1 MNMNPFLLT
10 DFYKLTHILQYRKEL
25 RQLTSYLT
33 PRGSRLKGVD
43 KVVFFGLSA
52 YVHSYIVENFRENF
66 FRRNFEYCECEI
78 REVLE
83 LGLGYSDE
91 MIDRTIN
98 AFRALHELQYLPVEI
113 NAVAEGTLVP
123 MGVPCL
129 EIKSTDPQFFWVG
142 QALEASLS
150 AAIWHPMV
158 SATIAREYRKIA
170 RGAFSATVEN
180 GIDERTAM
188 CDFSMRG
195 QESNES
201 AVNASVA
208 WLTSMWNSSTV
219 AARKHIKD
227 VYGIAKSPVNPVT
240 KEHRP
245 QFTWGVRDKMKNTIV
260 RGLTSTEHSVMTSH
274 ACLDGGDE
282 VPTFKYLFDLYKDV
296 SFAAVCDSYDFW
308 NVLTNILPNN
318 FMKEIDE
325 RGKRGVFIGVRH
337 DSAEPVDAL
346 CGTVPILR
354 ANVVKR
360 IPKEMLEDGTKLEC
374 MTLTFT
380 EEEANNL
387 WEQGF
392 REGNLVAVM
401 CDGEEYLVRI
411 RAVEHLRSI
420 DETVDKD
427 CPMMWASGVLQNRS
441 RTWEEKGMVET
452 MYEIFGG
459 FVNSKGYKVLN
470 PGIKAVYGDSITI
483 TRAKKIYARLAIKGF
498 AANNVSLGVGSF
510 SFQTLEN
517 EDGTLSPFTRDT
529 FSVAI
534 KCTHS
539 KYITREWYDE
549 GYEGDIMHCSV
560 EEAERHVFKDP
571 KDFSGKKSQKGL
583 CRIFFNE
590 DGELTYEDE
599 LYEADLVGKNS
610 ALVPYFKN
618 GQEFKQNFETI
629 RETID
634 ENL

>member
-1 MNMNPFLLT
+1 MNPFLLT
-10 DFYKLTHILQYRKEL
+10 DFYKLTHILQYRSEL
-25 RQLTSYLT
+25 RELTSYLT
-33 PRGSRLKGVD
+33 PRGSRLNGID

-52 YVHSYIVENFRENF
+52 YVHSYVVENFNKNF
-66 FRRNFEYCECEI
+66 FNRPWWESCNEVK
-78 REVLE
+78 EVLTE
-83 LGLGYSDE
+83 GLGYSDE
-91 MIDRTIN
+91 MITKTMDSLH
-98 AFRALHELQYLPVEI
+98 ALHELGYLPVEI
-113 NAVAEGTLVP
+113 KAVAEGTLIP

-129 EIKSTDPQFFWVG
+129 EIKSTNPQFFWVG

-170 RGAFSATVEN
+170 REAFAKTVEN
-180 GIDERTAM
+180 GIDERIAM

-219 AARKHIKD
+219 AARKHIED
-227 VYGIAKSPVNPVT
+227 VYGKCDGN
-240 KEHRP
+240 
-245 QFTWGVRDKMKNTIV
+245 V

-282 VPTFKYLFDLYKDV
+282 IPTFKYLFDLYKNV

-318 FMKEIDE
+318 FRQEIDE

-346 CGTVPILR
+346 CGTVPVLDEKSIVSFEELPEDLVEGDKKLHRIIVRVNEAIRLDKMKNKDNLISYRGEVYRITGLR
-354 ANVVKR
+354 GCNADWFR
-360 IPKEMLEDGTKLEC
+360 IH
-374 MTLTFT
+374 TLNNDEFT
-380 EEEANNL
+380 CYA
-387 WEQGF
+387 
-392 REGNLVAVM
+392 
-401 CDGEEYLVRI
+401 I
-411 RAVEHLRSI
+411 VEPL
-420 DETVDKD
+420 
-427 CPMMWASGVLQNRS
+427 NRGC
-441 RTWEEKGMVET
+441 TYEEKGMVET

-459 FVNSKGYKVLN
+459 SVNSKGYKVIN

-483 TRAKKIYARLAIKGF
+483 TRAKKIYERLAAKGF

-510 SFQTLEN
+510 SFQALEN

-539 KYITREWYDE
+539 KYKDE
-549 GYEGDIMHCSV
+549 YGTVC
-560 EEAERHVFKDP
+560 ERHVFKDP
-571 KDFSGKKSQKGL
+571 KNFSGKKSQKGL

-610 ALVPYFKN
+610 ALVTYFKD
-618 GQEFKQNFETI
+618 GQEFKQNFESI
-629 RETID
+629 RETI
-634 ENL
+634 NKNI

>member
-1 MNMNPFLLT
+1 MNPWLLT
-10 DFYKLTHILQYRKEL
+10 DFYKLTHILQYRPEL

-52 YVHSYIVENFRENF
+52 YVHSYVVENFRENF

-83 LGLGYSDE
+83 LGLGYTDE

-98 AFRALHELQYLPVEI
+98 AFRALHELGYLPVEI

-123 MGVPCL
+123 MGVPCI
-129 EIKSTDPQFFWVG
+129 EIKSTNPQFFWVG

-227 VYGIAKSPVNPVT
+227 VYGIDKYPVT
-240 KEHRP
+240 PFTKQWKP
-245 QFTWGVRDKMKNTIV
+245 QYTYGVRDKMTNTIV

-282 VPTFKYLFDLYKDV
+282 IPTFKYLFDLYKNV

-318 FMKEIDE
+318 FMQEIDE

-346 CGTVPILR
+346 CGT
-354 ANVVKR
+354 
-360 IPKEMLEDGTKLEC
+360 IPVIHAEDVLAFDELPDT
-374 MTLTFT
+374 MV
-380 EEEANNL
+380 
-387 WEQGF
+387 
-392 REGNLVAVM
+392 EGNDNLYNLVISDEIGSILNEIVKKNNGLFDYKGVVYRIM
-401 CDGEEYLVRI
+401 SFDGERFFKRMSSGTYGVDKVLRWALVRS
-411 RAVEHLRSI
+411 L
-420 DETVDKD
+420 
-427 CPMMWASGVLQNRS
+427 NRP

-459 FVNSKGYKVLN
+459 TVNSKGYKVLN

-483 TRAKKIYARLAIKGF
+483 TRAKKIYARLAAKGF

-510 SFQTLEN
+510 SFQALEN
-517 EDGTLSPFTRDT
+517 EDGSLSPFTRDT
-529 FSVAI
+529 FSVAV
-534 KCTHS
+534 KNCHS
-539 KYITREWYDE
+539 KYCDE
-549 GYEGDIMHCSV
+549 YGTVC
-560 EEAERHVFKDP
+560 ERHVYKSP
-571 KDFSGKKSQKGL
+571 KNFSSKRSQKGL

-590 DGELTYEDE
+590 EGELTYEDE

-610 ALVPYFKN
+610 ALVTYFKD

>member
-1 MNMNPFLLT
+1 MNPWLLT
-10 DFYKLTHILQYRKEL
+10 DFYKLTHILQYRPEL
-25 RQLTSYLT
+25 RELTSYLT

-52 YVHSYIVENFRENF
+52 YVHSYVVENFNKNF
-66 FRRNFEYCECEI
+66 FNRPWWDSCNEVK
-78 REVLE
+78 EVLKE
-83 LGLGYSDE
+83 GLGYSDE
-91 MIDRTIN
+91 MVANTIN
-98 AFRALHELQYLPVEI
+98 NLYDLHELGYLPVEI
-113 NAVAEGTLVP
+113 KAVAEGTLVP

-129 EIKSTDPQFFWVG
+129 EIKSTNPQFFWVG

-170 RGAFSATVEN
+170 RDAFSATVEN

-219 AARKHIKD
+219 AARNHIHR
-227 VYGIAKSPVNPVT
+227 VYGECGN
-240 KEHRP
+240 
-245 QFTWGVRDKMKNTIV
+245 V

-282 VPTFKYLFDLYKDV
+282 IPTFKYLFDLYKNV

-318 FMKEIDE
+318 FMQEINE

-346 CGTVPILR
+346 CGTIPVLNNVKILENCLEPNQYR
-354 ANVVKR
+354 INIMMKDIKQLKIVDFWRGELHVKAKFFR
-360 IPKEMLEDGTKLEC
+360 HEGKVYRLRTSIGGGPCPESEDHEIGEAYVNLIPDYEL
-374 MTLTFT
+374 
-380 EEEANNL
+380 
-387 WEQGF
+387 
-392 REGNLVAVM
+392 
-401 CDGEEYLVRI
+401 
-411 RAVEHLRSI
+411 
-420 DETVDKD
+420 
-427 CPMMWASGVLQNRS
+427 
-441 RTWEEKGMVET
+441 TWEEKGMVET

-459 FVNSKGYKVLN
+459 SVNSKGYKVLN

-483 TRAKKIYARLAIKGF
+483 TRAKEIYKRLEAKGF

-510 SFQTLEN
+510 SFQALEN

-539 KYITREWYDE
+539 KYKDE
-549 GYEGDIMHCSV
+549 YGTVC
-560 EEAERHVFKDP
+560 ERHVFKDP
-571 KDFSGKKSQKGL
+571 KNFSGKKSQKGL

-590 DGELTYEDE
+590 DGELAYEDE

-610 ALVPYFKN
+610 ALVPYFKD
-618 GQEFKQNFETI
+618 GKEYKQNFETI
-629 RETID
+629 RETIN
-634 ENL
+634 ERL

>member
-10 DFYKLTHILQYRKEL
+10 DFYKLTHILQYRTEL
-25 RQLTSYLT
+25 RELTSYLT
-33 PRGSRLKGVD
+33 PRGSRLKGID

-52 YVHSYIVENFRENF
+52 YVHSYVVKNFNDNF
-66 FRRNFEYCECEI
+66 FNRNFEYCECEI

-98 AFRALHELQYLPVEI
+98 AFRTLHELHYLPVEI

-123 MGVPCL
+123 MGVPCI
-129 EIKSTDPQFFWVG
+129 EIKSTNPQFFWVG

-158 SATIAREYRKIA
+158 SATIAREYRKIV

-188 CDFSMRG
+188 SDFSMRG

-219 AARKHIKD
+219 AVRKHIKD
-227 VYGIAKSPVNPVT
+227 VYT
-240 KEHRP
+240 KLS
-245 QFTWGVRDKMKNTIV
+245 TRDKMTNGII

-282 VPTFKYLFDLYKDV
+282 IPTFRYLFDLYKNV

-318 FMKEIDE
+318 FMQEIDE

-346 CGTVPILR
+346 CGTVPVINENSNVKINELPDNLIEGETMYRIIIPVDDAERLNKTMSKDGIFDYNGQVYQIMHFYGERPLFQFSARDVEGR
-354 ANVVKR
+354 ALKTWATDE
-360 IPKEMLEDGTKLEC
+360 K
-374 MTLTFT
+374 
-380 EEEANNL
+380 NNPIG
-387 WEQGF
+387 WAIV
-392 REGNLVAVM
+392 RNL
-401 CDGEEYLVRI
+401 
-411 RAVEHLRSI
+411 
-420 DETVDKD
+420 
-427 CPMMWASGVLQNRS
+427 NRP

-459 FVNSKGYKVLN
+459 SVNSKGYKVLN

-483 TRAKKIYARLAIKGF
+483 TRAKKIYERLAANGF

-510 SFQTLEN
+510 SFQALEN

-539 KYITREWYDE
+539 KYITREWYDK
-549 GYEGDIMHCSV
+549 GYEGDIMHCNV
-560 EEAERHVFKDP
+560 EVAERHVFKDP

-590 DGELTYEDE
+590 NGELTYEDE

-618 GQEFKQNFETI
+618 GQEFKQNFEAI
-629 RETID
+629 RETIN

>member
-10 DFYKLTHILQYRKEL
+10 DFYKLTHILQYRPEL
-25 RQLTSYLT
+25 RELTSYLT

-52 YVHSYIVENFRENF
+52 YVHSYVVENFNKNF
-66 FRRNFEYCECEI
+66 FNRNFEDCASEI

-91 MIDRTIN
+91 MIDKTIN
-98 AFRALHELQYLPVEI
+98 AFHALHNCHYLPVEI
-113 NAVAEGTLVP
+113 KAVAEGTLVP

-170 RGAFSATVEN
+170 REAFAKTVEN

-219 AARKHIKD
+219 AARKHIQN
-227 VYGIAKSPVNPVT
+227 VY
-240 KEHRP
+240 
-245 QFTWGVRDKMKNTIV
+245 DKCEGNV

-282 VPTFKYLFDLYKDV
+282 IPTFKYLFDLYKNV

-346 CGTVPILR
+346 CGTVPVINEDS
-354 ANVVKR
+354 NVKINELPDTLIEGETMYCIS
-360 IPKEMLEDGTKLEC
+360 IPVDDARRLNKSMSKDGIFDYNGQVYQIMHFYGERPLFQFSARGAEGRLLKTWATDE
-374 MTLTFT
+374 
-380 EEEANNL
+380 NNNAIG
-387 WEQGF
+387 WAIV
-392 REGNLVAVM
+392 RNL
-401 CDGEEYLVRI
+401 
-411 RAVEHLRSI
+411 
-420 DETVDKD
+420 
-427 CPMMWASGVLQNRS
+427 NRP

-459 FVNSKGYKVLN
+459 TVNSKGYKVLN

-483 TRAKKIYARLAIKGF
+483 TRAKKIYKRLAAKGF

-510 SFQTLEN
+510 SFQGLEN
-517 EDGTLSPFTRDT
+517 EDGTISLFSRDT
-529 FSVAI
+529 FSIAV
-534 KCTHS
+534 KCSHS
-539 KYITREWYDE
+539 KFIAESWFDA
-549 GYEGDIMHCSV
+549 GYEGDIWHENV
-560 EEAERHVFKDP
+560 REEERFVYKDP
-571 KDFSGKKSQKGL
+571 KNWSSKKSTRGL
-583 CRIFFNE
+583 CQIYFDEN
-590 DGELTYEDE
+590 GELTYKDE
-599 LYEADLVGKNS
+599 MYEKDLVGKNS
-610 ALVPYFKN
+610 ALITYFKN
-618 GQEFKQNFETI
+618 GQEYKQNFEEI
-629 RETID
+629 RRTID

>member
-1 MNMNPFLLT
+1 MKMNPFLLT
-10 DFYKLTHILQYRKEL
+10 DFYKLTHLLQYRPEL
-25 RQLTSYLT
+25 RELVSYLT

-66 FRRNFEYCECEI
+66 FTRNFEYCEFEI

-83 LGLGYSDE
+83 LGLGYTDE
-91 MIDRTIN
+91 MIDKTIEH
-98 AFRALHELQYLPVEI
+98 FKALHDLGYLPVEI
-113 NAVAEGTLVP
+113 NAVPEGTLVP
-123 MGVPCL
+123 MGVPCV
-129 EIKSTDPQFFWVG
+129 EIKSTNPEFFWVG

-170 RGAFSATVEN
+170 RDAFSATVEN

-227 VYGIAKSPVNPVT
+227 VYGVAKSPVTPVT
-240 KEHRP
+240 KQWKP
-245 QFTWGVRDKMKNTIV
+245 QYTYGVRDKMKDTIV

-282 VPTFKYLFDLYKDV
+282 IPTFKYLFNLYKNV

-318 FMKEIDE
+318 FMEEINE

-346 CGTVPILR
+346 CGTVPVLH
-354 ANVVKR
+354 ADAVKR

-387 WEQGF
+387 GEQGF

-420 DETVDKD
+420 DVSIAKD
-427 CPMMWASGVLQNRS
+427 CPTMWASGVLQNRS

-452 MYEIFGG
+452 MYEFFGG
-459 FVNSKGYKVLN
+459 NVNSKGFKVLN

-483 TRAKKIYARLAIKGF
+483 TRAKRIYKRLAIKGF

-510 SFQTLEN
+510 SFQALEN
-517 EDGTLSPFTRDT
+517 EDGSLSPFTRDT
-529 FSVAI
+529 FSVCV
-534 KCTHS
+534 KCSHS
-539 KYITREWYDE
+539 KYCDE
-549 GYEGDIMHCSV
+549 NGEIQ
-560 EEAERHVFKDP
+560 ERFVYKDP
-571 KDFSGKKSQKGL
+571 KGWSSKKSTKGL
-583 CRIFFNE
+583 CQIYFDEN
-590 DGELTYEDE
+590 GELTYKDE
-599 LYEADLVGKNS
+599 KYENDLIGVNS
-610 ALVPYFKN
+610 ALIPYFKD
-618 GQEFKQNFETI
+618 GKEYKQNFEEV
-629 RETID
+629 RRTID

>member
-1 MNMNPFLLT
+1 MNINPFLLT

-25 RQLTSYLT
+25 RELTSYLT
-33 PRGSRLKGVD
+33 PRGSRLPNID
-43 KVVFFGLSA
+43 HVVMFGLQM
-52 YVHSYIVENFRENF
+52 YVKDYVVDNFNKNF
-66 FRRNFEYCECEI
+66 FQRNFEYCECEI

-83 LGLGYSDE
+83 LGLGYNE
-91 MIDRTIN
+91 ELIEPTIH
-98 AFRALHELQYLPVEI
+98 ALRSLHELGYLPVEI
-113 NAVAEGTLVP
+113 NGVLEGTLVP
-123 MGVPCL
+123 MGVPCV
-129 EIKSTDPQFFWVG
+129 EIKSTNPQFFWVG

-150 AAIWHPMV
+150 AAIWQPMV

-170 RGAFSATVEN
+170 RDAKNATVEPT
-180 GIDERTAM
+180 IDERTFM

-201 AVNASVA
+201 AIKASVA

-219 AARKHIKD
+219 AARKFIKD
-227 VYGIAKSPVNPVT
+227 TYTNCST
-240 KEHRP
+240 
-245 QFTWGVRDKMKNTIV
+245 RDKMTNGII

-282 VPTFKYLFDLYKDV
+282 IPTFKYLFNLYKNV

-346 CGTVPILR
+346 CGTVPVINEDS
-354 ANVVKR
+354 NVKINELPDTLIEGETMFCIN
-360 IPKEMLEDGTKLEC
+360 IPVDDARRLNKTMSKDGIFDYNGQVYQIMHFYGERPLFQFSARGAEGRLLKTWATDE
-374 MTLTFT
+374 
-380 EEEANNL
+380 NNSPIG
-387 WEQGF
+387 WAIV
-392 REGNLVAVM
+392 RNL
-401 CDGEEYLVRI
+401 
-411 RAVEHLRSI
+411 
-420 DETVDKD
+420 
-427 CPMMWASGVLQNRS
+427 NRP

-459 FVNSKGYKVLN
+459 SVNSKGFKVLN

-483 TRAKKIYARLAIKGF
+483 TRAKKIYERLAAKGF

-510 SFQTLEN
+510 SFQALET
-517 EDGTLSPFTRDT
+517 EDGRLLPYTRDT

-539 KYITREWYDE
+539 KYITKEWYDE
-549 GYEGDIMHCSV
+549 GYEGDIWHCNV

-571 KDFSGKKSQKGL
+571 KGFSQKRSQVGL
-583 CRIFFNE
+583 CRVFFNE
-590 DGELTYEDE
+590 DGELTYEDG
-599 LYEADLVGKNS
+599 LYEKDLIGKNS
-610 ALVPYFKN
+610 AFVPYFKD
-618 GQEFKQNFETI
+618 GKMTMYSFESV

>member
-1 MNMNPFLLT
+1 
-10 DFYKLTHILQYRKEL
+10 
-25 RQLTSYLT
+25 
-33 PRGSRLKGVD
+33 
-43 KVVFFGLSA
+43 
-52 YVHSYIVENFRENF
+52 
-66 FRRNFEYCECEI
+66 
-78 REVLE
+78 
-83 LGLGYSDE
+83 
-91 MIDRTIN
+91 
-98 AFRALHELQYLPVEI
+98 
-113 NAVAEGTLVP
+113 

-129 EIKSTDPQFFWVG
+129 EIKSTNPQFFWVG

-170 RGAFSATVEN
+170 RGAFSETVEN

-219 AARKHIKD
+219 AARKHIQN
-227 VYGIAKSPVNPVT
+227 VYGKCDGN
-240 KEHRP
+240 
-245 QFTWGVRDKMKNTIV
+245 V

-282 VPTFKYLFDLYKDV
+282 IPTFKYLFDLYKNV

-346 CGTVPILR
+346 CGTVPVINEDSNVKINELPDTLIEGETMYCISISVNDARRLNKTMSKDGIFDYNGQVYQIMHFYGERPLFQFSGRDAVGR
-354 ANVVKR
+354 ALKSLATDD
-360 IPKEMLEDGTKLEC
+360 K
-374 MTLTFT
+374 
-380 EEEANNL
+380 NNPIG
-387 WEQGF
+387 WAIV
-392 REGNLVAVM
+392 RNL
-401 CDGEEYLVRI
+401 
-411 RAVEHLRSI
+411 
-420 DETVDKD
+420 
-427 CPMMWASGVLQNRS
+427 NRT

-459 FVNSKGYKVLN
+459 TVNSKGYKVLN

-483 TRAKKIYARLAIKGF
+483 TRAKKIYARLATKGF

-510 SFQTLEN
+510 SFQALETA
-517 EDGTLSPFTRDT
+517 DGKLLPFTRDT
-529 FSVAI
+529 FSIAI

-539 KYITREWYDE
+539 KYVTRQWYDS
-549 GYEGDIMHCSV
+549 GYEGDIWHSNV

-571 KDFSGKKSQKGL
+571 KGFSGKKSQKGL
-583 CRIFFNE
+583 CRVFFNE
-590 DGELTYEDE
+590 DGVLTYEDE

-610 ALVPYFKN
+610 AFVPYFKN
-618 GQEFKQNFETI
+618 GQMTKYSFESI

>member
-1 MNMNPFLLT
+1 MNPFLLT
-10 DFYKLTHILQYRKEL
+10 DFYKLTHILQYRSEL
-25 RQLTSYLT
+25 RELTSYLT

-66 FRRNFEYCECEI
+66 FSRNFEYCECEI

-91 MIDRTIN
+91 MIDKTIN
-98 AFRALHELQYLPVEI
+98 AFRALHSLHYLPVEI

-123 MGVPCL
+123 MGVPCV
-129 EIKSTDPQFFWVG
+129 EIKSTNPDFFWVG

-170 RGAFSATVEN
+170 RGAFFATVEN

-219 AARKHIKD
+219 AARKHIQN
-227 VYGIAKSPVNPVT
+227 VYGKCEGN
-240 KEHRP
+240 
-245 QFTWGVRDKMKNTIV
+245 V

-274 ACLDGGDE
+274 ACIDDGNE
-282 VPTFKYLFDLYKDV
+282 IPTFKYLFKLYKHV

-346 CGTVPILR
+346 CGTVPVINEDSNVKINELPDTLIEGEKMYCINIPVDDARRLNKNMSNDGIFDYNGQVYQIMHFYGERPLFQFSARDAAGR
-354 ANVVKR
+354 ALKTWATD
-360 IPKEMLEDGTKLEC
+360 E
-374 MTLTFT
+374 
-380 EEEANNL
+380 NNSPIG
-387 WEQGF
+387 WAIV
-392 REGNLVAVM
+392 RNL
-401 CDGEEYLVRI
+401 
-411 RAVEHLRSI
+411 
-420 DETVDKD
+420 
-427 CPMMWASGVLQNRS
+427 NRP

-452 MYEIFGG
+452 MYELFGG
-459 FVNSKGYKVLN
+459 SVNSKGYKVLN

-483 TRAKKIYARLAIKGF
+483 TRAKEIYKRLEAKGF

-510 SFQTLEN
+510 SFQALEN

-529 FSVAI
+529 FSVCV
-534 KCTHS
+534 KCSHS
-539 KYITREWYDE
+539 KYCDE
-549 GYEGDIMHCSV
+549 NGEIQ
-560 EEAERHVFKDP
+560 ERFVYKDP
-571 KDFSGKKSQKGL
+571 KGWSSKKSTKGL
-583 CRIFFNE
+583 CQIYFDEN
-590 DGELTYEDE
+590 GELTYKDE
-599 LYEADLVGKNS
+599 KYENNLIGVNS
-610 ALVPYFKN
+610 ALIPYFKD
-618 GQEFKQNFETI
+618 GKEYKQNFEEI
-629 RETID
+629 RRTID

>member
-1 MNMNPFLLT
+1 MNPWILT
-10 DFYKLTHILQYRKEL
+10 DFYKLTHILQYRPEL
-25 RQLTSYLT
+25 RELTSYLT
-33 PRGSRLKGVD
+33 PRGSRLMGVD

-52 YVHSYIVENFRENF
+52 YVHSYVVENFRENF
-66 FRRNFEYCECEI
+66 FTRNFEFCECEI

-83 LGLGYSDE
+83 LGLGYTDE
-91 MIDRTIN
+91 MIDKTIGH
-98 AFRALHELQYLPVEI
+98 FKALHDLGYLPVEI

-123 MGVPCL
+123 MGVPCV
-129 EIKSTDPQFFWVG
+129 EIKSTNPDFFWVG

-170 RGAFSATVEN
+170 RGAFFATVEN

-219 AARKHIKD
+219 AARKHIQN
-227 VYGIAKSPVNPVT
+227 VYGRCDGN
-240 KEHRP
+240 
-245 QFTWGVRDKMKNTIV
+245 V

-274 ACLDGGDE
+274 ACLDGGYE
-282 VPTFKYLFDLYKDV
+282 YYTFKYLFNLYKNV

-308 NVLTNILPNN
+308 NVLTHILPKY
-318 FMKEIDE
+318 FRQEIDE

-346 CGTVPILR
+346 CGSVPILH
-354 ANVVKR
+354 ADSVKR
-360 IPKEMLEDGTKLEC
+360 IPRDMLEDGTKLEC
-374 MTLTFT
+374 MTLMFT

-411 RAVEHLRSI
+411 QAVEHLRSI
-420 DETVDKD
+420 DVSIAKD
-427 CPMMWASGVLQNRS
+427 CPTMWASGVLQNRS

-452 MYEIFGG
+452 MYEFFGG
-459 FVNSKGYKVLN
+459 TVNSKGYKVLN

-510 SFQTLEN
+510 SFQALEN

-539 KYITREWYDE
+539 KYCDE
-549 GYEGDIMHCSV
+549 YGTV
-560 EEAERHVFKDP
+560 RERHVFKDP
-571 KDFSGKKSQKGL
+571 KNFSGKKSQKGL
-583 CRIFFNE
+583 CRIFFNK

-599 LYEADLVGKNS
+599 LYERHLVGKNS
-610 ALVPYFKN
+610 ALVTYFKD
-618 GQEFKQNFETI
+618 GQEYKQNFETI

>member
-1 MNMNPFLLT
+1 M
-10 DFYKLTHILQYRKEL
+10 LTHILQYRPEL
-25 RQLTSYLT
+25 RELVSYLT
-33 PRGSRLKGVD
+33 PRGSRLKGVN

-83 LGLGYSDE
+83 LGLGYTDE
-91 MIDRTIN
+91 MIDKTIEH
-98 AFRALHELQYLPVEI
+98 FKALHELQYLPVEI
-113 NAVAEGTLVP
+113 NAVPEGTLVP
-123 MGVPCL
+123 MGVPCV
-129 EIKSTDPQFFWVG
+129 EIKSTNPEFFWVG

-170 RGAFSATVEN
+170 RGAFFATVEN

-227 VYGIAKSPVNPVT
+227 VYTSSKSSVNPLT
-240 KEHRP
+240 KEWRP
-245 QFTWGVRDKMKNTIV
+245 HYTYGVREQMKNTIV

-282 VPTFKYLFDLYKDV
+282 FFTFQYLFNLYWNV

-308 NVLTNILPNN
+308 NVLTNILPNY
-318 FMKEIDE
+318 FMHEIDA

-346 CGTVPILR
+346 CGTVPVLH
-354 ANVVKR
+354 ANAIKR
-360 IPKEMLEDGTKLEC
+360 IPKDMLEDGTKSKFEC
-374 MTLTFT
+374 MTLMFT

-392 REGNLVAVM
+392 REGNLVAVK

-411 RAVEHLRSI
+411 RAVEYLRSI
-420 DETVDKD
+420 DVSIAKD
-427 CPMMWASGVLQNRS
+427 CPTMWASGVLQNRS

-459 FVNSKGYKVLN
+459 SVNSKGFKVLN

-483 TRAKKIYARLAIKGF
+483 TRAKKIYNRLAIKGF

-510 SFQTLEN
+510 SFQALEN

-539 KYITREWYDE
+539 KYIAREWYDE

-571 KDFSGKKSQKGL
+571 KNFSGKKSQKGL

-590 DGELTYEDE
+590 NGELTYEDE
-599 LYEADLVGKNS
+599 LYEKDLIGKNS
-610 ALVPYFKN
+610 ALITYFKN
-618 GQEFKQNFETI
+618 GQEFKQNFESI
-629 RETID
+629 RETIN
-634 ENL
+634 ETL

>member
-1 MNMNPFLLT
+1 MKMNPFLLT
-10 DFYKLTHILQYRKEL
+10 DFYKLTHLLQYRPEL
-25 RQLTSYLT
+25 RELISYLT
-33 PRGSRLKGVD
+33 PRGSRLKGID
-43 KVVFFGLSA
+43 KVVFFGLSS

-83 LGLGYSDE
+83 LGLGYTDE
-91 MIDRTIN
+91 MIDKTIEH
-98 AFRALHELQYLPVEI
+98 FKALHNLGYLPVEI
-113 NAVAEGTLVP
+113 NAVHEGTLVP

-129 EIKSTDPQFFWVG
+129 EIKSTNPEFFWVG

-170 RGAFSATVEN
+170 REAFAKTVEN
-180 GIDERTAM
+180 GVDERTAM

-219 AARKHIKD
+219 AARKHIQN
-227 VYGIAKSPVNPVT
+227 VYGKCDGN
-240 KEHRP
+240 
-245 QFTWGVRDKMKNTIV
+245 V

-282 VPTFKYLFDLYKDV
+282 IPTFKYLFELYKNV
-296 SFAAVCDSYDFW
+296 SFAAVSDSYDFW

-318 FMKEIDE
+318 FMQEIDE

-346 CGTVPILR
+346 CGTVPILH
-354 ANVVKR
+354 ANAVKR
-360 IPKEMLEDGTKLEC
+360 IPKEMLEDGTKIESLA
-374 MTLTFT
+374 LTFT
-380 EEEANNL
+380 EEEANKL

-411 RAVEHLRSI
+411 RAVEYLRSI
-420 DETVDKD
+420 DVTVDKD
-427 CPMMWASGVLQNRS
+427 CPTMWASGVLQNRS

-459 FVNSKGYKVLN
+459 AVNSKGYKVLN

-483 TRAKKIYARLAIKGF
+483 TRAKRIYKRLAIKGF

-510 SFQTLEN
+510 SFQALEN
-517 EDGTLSPFTRDT
+517 EDCSLSPFTRDT
-529 FSVAI
+529 FSIAC
-534 KCTHS
+534 KTTHS
-539 KYITREWYDE
+539 KYVDE
-549 GYEGDIMHCSV
+549 YGTVC
-560 EEAERHVFKDP
+560 ERWVYKSP
-571 KDFSGKKSQKGL
+571 KNFSQKKSQRGL
-583 CRIFFNE
+583 CRIFFDEN
-590 DGELTYEDE
+590 GELTYKDE
-599 LYEADLVGKNS
+599 LYEKDLIGKNS
-610 ALVPYFKN
+610 ALITYFKD
-618 GQEFKQNFETI
+618 GKEYKQNFEEV
-629 RETID
+629 RRTID

>member
-1 MNMNPFLLT
+1 MNPFLLT
-10 DFYKLTHILQYRKEL
+10 DFYKLTHLLQYRPEL
-25 RQLTSYLT
+25 RELTSYLT
-33 PRGSRLKGVD
+33 PRGSRLKGID

-66 FRRNFEYCECEI
+66 FTRNFEYCECEI

-91 MIDRTIN
+91 MIDKTIEH
-98 AFRALHELQYLPVEI
+98 FKALHNLGYLPVEI
-113 NAVAEGTLVP
+113 NAVPEGTLVP
-123 MGVPCL
+123 MGVPCV
-129 EIKSTDPQFFWVG
+129 EIKSTNPEFFWVG

-170 RGAFSATVEN
+170 RDAFSATVEN

-208 WLTSMWNSSTV
+208 WLANMWNSSTV

-227 VYGIAKSPVNPVT
+227 VYT
-240 KEHRP
+240 KLS
-245 QFTWGVRDKMKNTIV
+245 TRDKMNNSII

-274 ACLDGGDE
+274 ACLDKGDE
-282 VPTFKYLFDLYKDV
+282 IPTFKYLFNLYKNV

-318 FMKEIDE
+318 FMEEINE

-346 CGTVPILR
+346 CGTVPVLDEKS
-354 ANVVKR
+354 VMSF
-360 IPKEMLEDGTKLEC
+360 KEVPSRLIEGDTKL
-374 MTLTFT
+374 
-380 EEEANNL
+380 
-387 WEQGF
+387 F
-392 REGNLVAVM
+392 RIIVRDLDAVYFRNSIHKNGIFDYKGQVYQM
-401 CDGEEYLVRI
+401 MSVDGEYLFSAFDKVGDEVGRYAII
-411 RAVEHLRSI
+411 RPL
-420 DETVDKD
+420 
-427 CPMMWASGVLQNRS
+427 NRP
-441 RTWEEKGMVET
+441 RTWQEKGMVET

-459 FVNSKGYKVLN
+459 NVNSKGYKVLN

-483 TRAKKIYARLAIKGF
+483 TRAKKIYERLAAKGF

-510 SFQTLEN
+510 SFQALEN
-517 EDGTLSPFTRDT
+517 ENGSLSPFTRDT
-529 FSVAI
+529 FSICV
-534 KCTHS
+534 KCSHS
-539 KYITREWYDE
+539 KYCDKNGEIQ
-549 GYEGDIMHCSV
+549 
-560 EEAERHVFKDP
+560 ERFVYKNP
-571 KDFSGKKSQKGL
+571 KGWSSKKSTKGL
-583 CRIFFNE
+583 CQIYFDEN
-590 DGELTYEDE
+590 GELTYKDE
-599 LYEADLVGKNS
+599 KYENDLIGVNS
-610 ALVPYFKN
+610 ALIPYFKD
-618 GQEFKQNFETI
+618 GKEYKQNFNAI

>member
-10 DFYKLTHILQYRKEL
+10 DFYKLTHILQYRHEL
-25 RQLTSYLT
+25 RELTSYLT

-66 FRRNFEYCECEI
+66 FTRNFEYCECEI

-98 AFRALHELQYLPVEI
+98 ALRALHERHYLPVEI
-113 NAVAEGTLVP
+113 NAVPEGTLVP

-170 RGAFSATVEN
+170 RDAKIATVEPT
-180 GIDERTAM
+180 IDERTFM

-227 VYGIAKSPVNPVT
+227 VYSIAKSPVNPVT

-282 VPTFKYLFDLYKDV
+282 IPTFKYLFKLYKNV

-346 CGTVPILR
+346 CGTIP
-354 ANVVKR
+354 AMNPNNVLGVKEL
-360 IPKEMLEDGTKLEC
+360 PSEMVDGDEKLFAISI
-374 MTLTFT
+374 TI
-380 EEEANNL
+380 EEMERLNKLGATDLVAIKQFSKWGCKYFHNGEVVFRLNNL
-387 WEQGF
+387 NGRGF
-392 REGNLVAVM
+392 NRHVTDDGDEIGWAVAT
-401 CDGEEYLVRI
+401 CL
-411 RAVEHLRSI
+411 
-420 DETVDKD
+420 
-427 CPMMWASGVLQNRS
+427 NRP

-459 FVNSKGYKVLN
+459 TVNSKGYKVLN

-483 TRAKKIYARLAIKGF
+483 SRAKEIYKRLKAKGF

-510 SFQTLEN
+510 SFQALEN

-529 FSVAI
+529 FSICV
-534 KCTHS
+534 KCSHS
-539 KYITREWYDE
+539 KYCDE
-549 GYEGDIMHCSV
+549 NGEIQ
-560 EEAERHVFKDP
+560 ERFIYKDP
-571 KDFSGKKSQKGL
+571 KGWSSKKSTRGL
-583 CRIFFNE
+583 CQIYFDE
-590 DGELTYEDE
+590 KGELTYKDE
-599 LYEADLVGKNS
+599 KYENDLIGVNS
-610 ALVPYFKN
+610 ALIPYFKD
-618 GQEFKQNFETI
+618 GKEYKQNFEEI
-629 RETID
+629 RRTID

>member
-1 MNMNPFLLT
+1 MNPFLLT

-33 PRGSRLKGVD
+33 PRGSRLPNID
-43 KVVFFGLSA
+43 HVVMFGLQMYIKD
-52 YVHSYIVENFRENF
+52 YVVDNFNKNF
-66 FRRNFEYCECEI
+66 FQRDFEECECEI

-83 LGLGYSDE
+83 LGLGYDE
-91 MIDRTIN
+91 ELIEPTIHN
-98 AFRALHELQYLPVEI
+98 LRALHWLGYLPVEI
-113 NAVAEGTLVP
+113 NAVPEGTLVP
-123 MGVPCL
+123 MGVPCI
-129 EIKSTDPQFFWVG
+129 EIKSTCPNYAWVG

-150 AAIWHPMV
+150 AAIWQPMV

-170 RGAFSATVEN
+170 RDAKNATVEPT
-180 GIDERTAM
+180 IDERTFM

-201 AVNASVA
+201 AVKASVA

-274 ACLDGGDE
+274 ACLDKGDE
-282 VPTFKYLFDLYKDV
+282 IPTFKYLFDLYKNV

-346 CGTVPILR
+346 CGTVPVINEDS
-354 ANVVKR
+354 NVN
-360 IPKEMLEDGTKLEC
+360 INELPD
-374 MTLTFT
+374 TLI
-380 EEEANNL
+380 
-387 WEQGF
+387 
-392 REGNLVAVM
+392 
-401 CDGEEYLVRI
+401 DGETMYCINVPVDDARRLNKTMSKDGIFDYNGQVYQIMHFYGERPLFQFSARGAEGRLLKTWATDENNNAIGWAIVRN
-411 RAVEHLRSI
+411 L
-420 DETVDKD
+420 
-427 CPMMWASGVLQNRS
+427 NRS

-459 FVNSKGYKVLN
+459 SVNSKGYKVLN

-483 TRAKKIYARLAIKGF
+483 SRAKEIYKRLEAKGF

-510 SFQTLEN
+510 SFQALEN

-529 FSVAI
+529 FSVCV
-534 KCTHS
+534 KCSHS
-539 KYITREWYDE
+539 KYCDE
-549 GYEGDIMHCSV
+549 NGEIQ
-560 EEAERHVFKDP
+560 ERFVYKDP
-571 KDFSGKKSQKGL
+571 KGWSSKKSTKGL
-583 CRIFFNE
+583 CQIYFDEN
-590 DGELTYEDE
+590 GELTYKDE
-599 LYEADLVGKNS
+599 KYENDLIGVNS
-610 ALVPYFKN
+610 ALIPYFKD
-618 GQEFKQNFETI
+618 GKEYKQNFEEV
-629 RETID
+629 RRTID

>member
-10 DFYKLTHILQYRKEL
+10 DFYKLTHILQYRPEL
-25 RQLTSYLT
+25 RELTSYLT

-52 YVHSYIVENFRENF
+52 YVHSYVVENFNKNF
-66 FRRNFEYCECEI
+66 FNRPWWDSCNEVK
-78 REVLE
+78 EVLKE
-83 LGLGYSDE
+83 GLGYSDE
-91 MIDRTIN
+91 MVAKTIN
-98 AFRALHELQYLPVEI
+98 NLYDLHELGYLPVEI

-170 RGAFSATVEN
+170 RGAFFATVEN

-219 AARKHIKD
+219 AARKHIQN
-227 VYGIAKSPVNPVT
+227 VYGKCDGN
-240 KEHRP
+240 
-245 QFTWGVRDKMKNTIV
+245 V

-282 VPTFKYLFDLYKDV
+282 IPTFKYLFDLYKNV

-346 CGTVPILR
+346 CGTVPVITATDVKEIPSEMVDGDEKLFAISITIEEMER
-354 ANVVKR
+354 LNKIGAIDLVAIKQFSKWGCKYFHNGEVVFR
-360 IPKEMLEDGTKLEC
+360 L
-374 MTLTFT
+374 
-380 EEEANNL
+380 NNL
-387 WEQGF
+387 NGSGF
-392 REGNLVAVM
+392 NRHVTNDGNEIGWAVAT
-401 CDGEEYLVRI
+401 CL
-411 RAVEHLRSI
+411 
-420 DETVDKD
+420 
-427 CPMMWASGVLQNRS
+427 NRS
-441 RTWEEKGMVET
+441 RSWEEKGMVET

-459 FVNSKGYKVLN
+459 TVNSKGYKVLN

-483 TRAKKIYARLAIKGF
+483 TRAKKIYERLAIKGF

-510 SFQTLEN
+510 SFQALEN

-539 KYITREWYDE
+539 KYVDE
-549 GYEGDIMHCSV
+549 HGTVC
-560 EEAERHVFKDP
+560 ERHVYKSP
-571 KDFSGKKSQKGL
+571 KNFSGKRSQKGL

-590 DGELTYEDE
+590 DSELTYEDE

-610 ALVPYFKN
+610 ALIPYFKD
-618 GQEFKQNFETI
+618 GKEFKQNFESI

>member
-1 MNMNPFLLT
+1 MNPFLLT
-10 DFYKLTHILQYRKEL
+10 DFYKLTHILQYRPEL
-25 RQLTSYLT
+25 RELTSYLT
-33 PRGSRLKGVD
+33 PRGSRLKGID

-52 YVHSYIVENFRENF
+52 YVHSYVVENFNKNF
-66 FRRNFEYCECEI
+66 FNRNFEYCECEI

-123 MGVPCL
+123 MGVPCV
-129 EIKSTDPQFFWVG
+129 EIKSTNPDFFWVG

-227 VYGIAKSPVNPVT
+227 VYT
-240 KEHRP
+240 KLS
-245 QFTWGVRDKMKNTIV
+245 TRDKMKNTIV

-282 VPTFKYLFDLYKDV
+282 IPTFKYLFDLYKNV

-318 FMKEIDE
+318 FKDVIDE

-346 CGTVPILR
+346 CGTIHAMNPN
-354 ANVVKR
+354 NVLGVKEL
-360 IPKEMLEDGTKLEC
+360 PSEMVDGNEKLFAISI
-374 MTLTFT
+374 TI
-380 EEEANNL
+380 EEMERLNKIGVTDLVAIKQFSKWGCKYFHNGEVVFRLNNL
-387 WEQGF
+387 NGRGF
-392 REGNLVAVM
+392 NRHVTDDGDEIGWGVAT
-401 CDGEEYLVRI
+401 CL
-411 RAVEHLRSI
+411 
-420 DETVDKD
+420 
-427 CPMMWASGVLQNRS
+427 NRP

-459 FVNSKGYKVLN
+459 SVNSKGYKVLN

-483 TRAKKIYARLAIKGF
+483 TRAKKIYERLAAKRF

-510 SFQTLEN
+510 SFQGLEN
-517 EDGTLSPFTRDT
+517 EDGTISLFSRDT
-529 FSVAI
+529 FSIAV
-534 KCTHS
+534 KCCHS
-539 KYITREWYDE
+539 KYEDE
-549 GYEGDIMHCSV
+549 YGTVC
-560 EEAERHVFKDP
+560 ERHVFKDP
-571 KDFSGKKSQKGL
+571 KNFSQKKSAKGL
-583 CRIFFNE
+583 CRVFFNE

-610 ALVPYFKN
+610 ALITYFKD
-618 GQEFKQNFETI
+618 GQGFKQNFESI

-634 ENL
+634 ETL

>member
-1 MNMNPFLLT
+1 MNPFLLT
-10 DFYKLTHILQYRKEL
+10 DFYKLTHILQYRPEL
-25 RQLTSYLT
+25 RELTSYLT
-33 PRGSRLKGVD
+33 PRGSRIKGID

-52 YVHSYIVENFRENF
+52 YVHSYVVKNFNDNF
-66 FRRNFEYCECEI
+66 FNRNFEYCECEI

-91 MIDRTIN
+91 MIDKTIN

-123 MGVPCL
+123 MGVPCV
-129 EIKSTDPQFFWVG
+129 EIKSTNPQFFWVG

-227 VYGIAKSPVNPVT
+227 IYT
-240 KEHRP
+240 KLS
-245 QFTWGVRDKMKNTIV
+245 TRDKMSNSII

-282 VPTFKYLFDLYKDV
+282 IPTFKYMFDLYKNV
-296 SFAAVCDSYDFW
+296 SFAAVCDSYHFW

-346 CGTVPILR
+346 CGTVP
-354 ANVVKR
+354 V
-360 IPKEMLEDGTKLEC
+360 
-374 MTLTFT
+374 
-380 EEEANNL
+380 
-387 WEQGF
+387 
-392 REGNLVAVM
+392 
-401 CDGEEYLVRI
+401 
-411 RAVEHLRSI
+411 
-420 DETVDKD
+420 
-427 CPMMWASGVLQNRS
+427 
-441 RTWEEKGMVET
+441 
-452 MYEIFGG
+452 
-459 FVNSKGYKVLN
+459 
-470 PGIKAVYGDSITI
+470 
-483 TRAKKIYARLAIKGF
+483 
-498 AANNVSLGVGSF
+498 
-510 SFQTLEN
+510 
-517 EDGTLSPFTRDT
+517 SPFPPL
-529 FSVAI
+529 S
-534 KCTHS
+534 S
-539 KYITREWYDE
+539 
-549 GYEGDIMHCSV
+549 
-560 EEAERHVFKDP
+560 
-571 KDFSGKKSQKGL
+571 
-583 CRIFFNE
+583 
-590 DGELTYEDE
+590 
-599 LYEADLVGKNS
+599 
-610 ALVPYFKN
+610 
-618 GQEFKQNFETI
+618 
-629 RETID
+629 
-634 ENL
+634 

>member
-1 MNMNPFLLT
+1 MNPFLLT
-10 DFYKLTHILQYRKEL
+10 DFYKLTHILQYRPEL
-25 RQLTSYLT
+25 RELTSYLT
-33 PRGSRLKGVD
+33 PRGSRLKGVN

-52 YVHSYIVENFRENF
+52 YVHSYVVKNFNDYF
-66 FRRNFEYCECEI
+66 FRRNFDYCECEI

-91 MIDRTIN
+91 MIDKTIEH
-98 AFRALHELQYLPVEI
+98 FKALHELGYLPVEI
-113 NAVAEGTLVP
+113 NAVPEGTLVP
-123 MGVPCL
+123 MGVPCV
-129 EIKSTDPQFFWVG
+129 EIKSTNPEFFWVG

-227 VYGIAKSPVNPVT
+227 VYT
-240 KEHRP
+240 K
-245 QFTWGVRDKMKNTIV
+245 FSTRDKMSNSII

-274 ACLDGGDE
+274 ACLDDGDE
-282 VPTFKYLFDLYKDV
+282 IPTFKYLFDLYKNV

-325 RGKRGVFIGVRH
+325 RGKRGLFIGVRH
-337 DSAEPVDAL
+337 DSAEPVDAI
-346 CGTVPILR
+346 CGTVPNIHEDYVEKFSCIESEMIDGKSNLYTICIR
-354 ANVVKR
+354 YMTGKNLNK
-360 IPKEMLEDGTKLEC
+360 IMKNGIFSYKEDVYQIMTFNGDRLFQSYDTDGDGHF
-374 MTLTFT
+374 MSY
-380 EEEANNL
+380 
-387 WEQGF
+387 
-392 REGNLVAVM
+392 AV
-401 CDGEEYLVRI
+401 I
-411 RAVEHLRSI
+411 RPLCR
-420 DETVDKD
+420 K
-427 CPMMWASGVLQNRS
+427 

-459 FVNSKGYKVLN
+459 SVNSKGFKVLN

-483 TRAKKIYARLAIKGF
+483 TRAKEIYERLEAKGF

-510 SFQTLEN
+510 SFQALEN

-529 FSVAI
+529 FSIAC
-534 KCTHS
+534 KTTHS
-539 KYITREWYDE
+539 KYVDE
-549 GYEGDIMHCSV
+549 YGTVC
-560 EEAERHVFKDP
+560 ERWVYKCP
-571 KDFSGKKSQKGL
+571 RGWSQKKSQRGL
-583 CRIFFNE
+583 CQIYFDEN
-590 DGELTYEDE
+590 GELTYKDE
-599 LYEADLVGKNS
+599 KYENDLIGVNS
-610 ALVPYFKN
+610 ALIPYFKD
-618 GQEFKQNFETI
+618 GKEYKQNFEEV
-629 RETID
+629 RRTID

>member
-10 DFYKLTHILQYRKEL
+10 DFYKLTHILQYRPEL
-25 RQLTSYLT
+25 RELTSYLT

-52 YVHSYIVENFRENF
+52 YVHSYVVKNFNDNF
-66 FRRNFEYCECEI
+66 FNRPWEDVCEEI
-78 REVLE
+78 YDVLTN
-83 LGLGYSDE
+83 GLGYPFS
-91 MIDRTIN
+91 MKDRTCKAIQ
-98 AFRALHELQYLPVEI
+98 RLHELGYLPVEI
-113 NAVAEGTLVP
+113 NAVPEGTLVP

-129 EIKSTDPQFFWVG
+129 EIKSTNPQFFWVG

-219 AARKHIKD
+219 AARKHIQN
-227 VYGIAKSPVNPVT
+227 VYGKCDGN
-240 KEHRP
+240 
-245 QFTWGVRDKMKNTIV
+245 V

-282 VPTFKYLFDLYKDV
+282 IPTFKYLFDLYKDV

-318 FMKEIDE
+318 FMQEIDE

-346 CGTVPILR
+346 CGTVPVMNPN
-354 ANVVKR
+354 NVLGVKELPSDMVDGDEKLFA
-360 IPKEMLEDGTKLEC
+360 ISITIEEMERLNKLGITDLVAIKQFSKWGCKYFNNGEVVFR
-374 MTLTFT
+374 L
-380 EEEANNL
+380 NNL
-387 WEQGF
+387 NGRGF
-392 REGNLVAVM
+392 NRHVTDEGNEIGWAVAT
-401 CDGEEYLVRI
+401 CL
-411 RAVEHLRSI
+411 
-420 DETVDKD
+420 
-427 CPMMWASGVLQNRS
+427 NRP

-459 FVNSKGYKVLN
+459 SVNSKGYKVLN

-483 TRAKKIYARLAIKGF
+483 TRAKKIYARLAAKGF

-510 SFQTLEN
+510 SFQALEN

-529 FSVAI
+529 FSVCV

-539 KYITREWYDE
+539 KYCDDYGTV
-549 GYEGDIMHCSV
+549 C
-560 EEAERHVFKDP
+560 ERHVFKDP

-610 ALVPYFKN
+610 ALVTYFKD
-618 GQEFKQNFETI
+618 GQEFKQNFESI

>member
-1 MNMNPFLLT
+1 MNLNPFLLT
-10 DFYKLTHILQYRKEL
+10 DFYKLTHILQYRPEL
-25 RQLTSYLT
+25 RELTSYLT
-33 PRGSRLKGVD
+33 PRGSRLKGID

-52 YVHSYIVENFRENF
+52 YVHSYVVENFRENF
-66 FRRNFEYCECEI
+66 FTRNFEYCECEI

-83 LGLGYSDE
+83 LGLGYTDE
-91 MIDRTIN
+91 MIDKTIGH
-98 AFRALHELQYLPVEI
+98 FKALHSLGYLPVEI

-123 MGVPCL
+123 MGVPCV
-129 EIKSTDPQFFWVG
+129 EIKSTNPQFFWVG

-170 RGAFSATVEN
+170 RDAFFATVEN
-180 GIDERTAM
+180 DIDERTAM

-227 VYGIAKSPVNPVT
+227 VYGIGKSPVNPVT
-240 KEHRP
+240 KKHRP

-274 ACLDGGDE
+274 ACLDGGNE
-282 VPTFKYLFDLYKDV
+282 IPTFKYLFDLYKNV

-318 FMKEIDE
+318 FMEEINE

-346 CGTVPILR
+346 CGTIPVINALSVKELPDYIPDYDKKVYAISITREEMERIRSLKVCAKVAIGKKELVYHLHTTNR
-354 ANVVKR
+354 AGCGENDTSESSEVV
-360 IPKEMLEDGTKLEC
+360 
-374 MTLTFT
+374 
-380 EEEANNL
+380 
-387 WEQGF
+387 Q
-392 REGNLVAVM
+392 LVAT
-401 CDGEEYLVRI
+401 CL
-411 RAVEHLRSI
+411 
-420 DETVDKD
+420 
-427 CPMMWASGVLQNRS
+427 NRP

-459 FVNSKGYKVLN
+459 TVNSKGYKVLN

-483 TRAKKIYARLAIKGF
+483 TRAKEIYKRLEAKGF

-510 SFQTLEN
+510 SFQALEN
-517 EDGTLSPFTRDT
+517 EDGSLSPFTRDT
-529 FSVAI
+529 FSLAC
-534 KCTHS
+534 KTTHS
-539 KYITREWYDE
+539 KYVDE
-549 GYEGDIMHCSV
+549 HGTIC
-560 EEAERHVFKDP
+560 ERWVYKDP
-571 KDFSGKKSQKGL
+571 RGWSQKKSQRGL
-583 CRIFFNE
+583 CRIYFDEN
-590 DGELTYEDE
+590 GELTYKDE
-599 LYEADLVGKNS
+599 LYETDLVGKNS
-610 ALVPYFKN
+610 ALATYFKD

>member
-1 MNMNPFLLT
+1 MNPFLLT
-10 DFYKLTHILQYRKEL
+10 DFYKLTHILQYRPEL
-25 RQLTSYLT
+25 RELTSYLT

-52 YVHSYIVENFRENF
+52 YVHSYVVENFNDNF
-66 FRRNFEYCECEI
+66 FNRNFEDCENEI
-78 REVLE
+78 REVLN
-83 LGLGYSDE
+83 LGLGYTDE
-91 MIDRTIN
+91 MIDKTIGH
-98 AFRALHELQYLPVEI
+98 FKALHELGYLPVEI

-123 MGVPCL
+123 MGVPCV
-129 EIKSTDPQFFWVG
+129 EIKSTNPQFFWVG

-170 RGAFSATVEN
+170 REAFAKTVEN
-180 GIDERTAM
+180 GIDERVAM

-219 AARKHIKD
+219 AARKHIQN
-227 VYGIAKSPVNPVT
+227 VYGKCTGN
-240 KEHRP
+240 
-245 QFTWGVRDKMKNTIV
+245 V

-282 VPTFKYLFDLYKDV
+282 FFTFQYLFNLYYDV

-308 NVLTNILPNN
+308 NVLTNILPNY
-318 FMKEIDE
+318 FMHEIDA

-346 CGTVPILR
+346 CGTVPVLHADSIKC
-354 ANVVKR
+354 AVKR
-360 IPKEMLEDGTKLEC
+360 IPKEMIEDRTKIERFA
-374 MTLTFT
+374 LTFT

-392 REGNLVAVM
+392 REGDLVAVM
-401 CDGEEYLVRI
+401 YDGMEYLVRI
-411 RAVEHLRSI
+411 RAVEHLHSI
-420 DETVDKD
+420 DETVDKN
-427 CPMMWASGVLQNRS
+427 CPMMWAAGVLQNRS

-459 FVNSKGYKVLN
+459 SVNSRGYKVLN

-483 TRAKKIYARLAIKGF
+483 TRAKKIYNRLAIKGF

-510 SFQTLEN
+510 SFQALEN
-517 EDGTLSPFTRDT
+517 EDGSLSPFTRDT
-529 FSVAI
+529 FSICV
-534 KCTHS
+534 KCSHS
-539 KYITREWYDE
+539 KFIAERWFDE
-549 GYEGDIMHCSV
+549 GYKGDIWHESV
-560 EEAERHVFKDP
+560 REEERFVYKDP
-571 KDFSGKKSQKGL
+571 KNWSSKKSTRGL
-583 CRIFFNE
+583 CQIYFDEN
-590 DGELTYEDE
+590 GELTYKDE
-599 LYEADLVGKNS
+599 MYEKDLVGKNS
-610 ALVPYFKN
+610 ALITYFKN
-618 GQEFKQNFETI
+618 GQEFKQNFESI

-634 ENL
+634 ETL

>member
-1 MNMNPFLLT
+1 
-10 DFYKLTHILQYRKEL
+10 
-25 RQLTSYLT
+25 
-33 PRGSRLKGVD
+33 
-43 KVVFFGLSA
+43 
-52 YVHSYIVENFRENF
+52 
-66 FRRNFEYCECEI
+66 
-78 REVLE
+78 
-83 LGLGYSDE
+83 
-91 MIDRTIN
+91 
-98 AFRALHELQYLPVEI
+98 
-113 NAVAEGTLVP
+113 
-123 MGVPCL
+123 
-129 EIKSTDPQFFWVG
+129 
-142 QALEASLS
+142 
-150 AAIWHPMV
+150 
-158 SATIAREYRKIA
+158 
-170 RGAFSATVEN
+170 
-180 GIDERTAM
+180 
-188 CDFSMRG
+188 MRG

-227 VYGIAKSPVNPVT
+227 VYT
-240 KEHRP
+240 KLS
-245 QFTWGVRDKMKNTIV
+245 TRDKMSNSII

-282 VPTFKYLFDLYKDV
+282 IPTFKYLFDLYKNV

-346 CGTVPILR
+346 CGTVPVINENSNVKINELPDTLIEGETMYCINIPADDAERLNKTMSKAGIFDYNGQVYQIMHFYGERPLFQFSARDANGRIL
-354 ANVVKR
+354 K
-360 IPKEMLEDGTKLEC
+360 
-374 MTLTFT
+374 
-380 EEEANNL
+380 
-387 WEQGF
+387 
-392 REGNLVAVM
+392 
-401 CDGEEYLVRI
+401 
-411 RAVEHLRSI
+411 
-420 DETVDKD
+420 
-427 CPMMWASGVLQNRS
+427 MWATDEKNNPIGWAIVRNLNRS

-459 FVNSKGYKVLN
+459 TVNSKGYKVLN

-483 TRAKKIYARLAIKGF
+483 TRAKKIYKRLAAKGF

-510 SFQTLEN
+510 SFQALEN

-549 GYEGDIMHCSV
+549 GYEGDIWHCNV

-610 ALVPYFKN
+610 ALVTYFKN
-618 GQEFKQNFETI
+618 GQEFKQNFNSI

>member
-1 MNMNPFLLT
+1 MNPFLLT
-10 DFYKLTHILQYRKEL
+10 DFYKLTHILQYRSEL
-25 RQLTSYLT
+25 RELTSYLT
-33 PRGSRLKGVD
+33 PRGSRLKGID

-66 FRRNFEYCECEI
+66 FTRNFEYCECEI

-91 MIDRTIN
+91 MIDKTIGH
-98 AFRALHELQYLPVEI
+98 FKALHELGYIPVEI
-113 NAVAEGTLVP
+113 NAVPEGTLVP
-123 MGVPCL
+123 MGVPCV
-129 EIKSTDPQFFWVG
+129 EIKSTNPQFFWVG

-240 KEHRP
+240 KEWRP
-245 QFTWGVRDKMKNTIV
+245 QFTWGIRDKMKNTIV

-282 VPTFKYLFDLYKDV
+282 IPTFKYLFDLYKDV

-318 FMKEIDE
+318 FMQEIDE

-346 CGTVPILR
+346 CGTIFNITEEHVAKFSAIDTQLIDGDSALYTICIHYDVGMR
-354 ANVVKR
+354 LNEFMKNG
-360 IPKEMLEDGTKLEC
+360 IFSYKEDVYQI
-374 MTLTFT
+374 MTL
-380 EEEANNL
+380 
-387 WEQGF
+387 
-392 REGNLVAVM
+392 
-401 CDGEEYLVRI
+401 DGERLFRGYDTDGDGHFLCW
-411 RAVEHLRSI
+411 AV
-420 DETVDKD
+420 V
-427 CPMMWASGVLQNRS
+427 CPLYRK

-459 FVNSKGYKVLN
+459 TVNSKGYKVLN

-483 TRAKKIYARLAIKGF
+483 TRAKKIYERLAAKGF

-510 SFQTLEN
+510 SFQALEN

-539 KYITREWYDE
+539 KYVDE
-549 GYEGDIMHCSV
+549 YGTVC
-560 EEAERHVFKDP
+560 ERHVFKDP
-571 KDFSGKKSQKGL
+571 KNFSGKKSQKGL
-583 CRIFFNE
+583 CRIFFNK

-599 LYEADLVGKNS
+599 LYERDLVGKNS
-610 ALVPYFKN
+610 ALIPYFKD
-618 GQEFKQNFETI
+618 GKEFKQNFETI

>member
-1 MNMNPFLLT
+1 MKMNPFLLT
-10 DFYKLTHILQYRKEL
+10 DFYKLTHILQYRPEL
-25 RQLTSYLT
+25 RELTSYLT

-52 YVHSYIVENFRENF
+52 YVHSYVVENFNKNF
-66 FRRNFEYCECEI
+66 FNRTWEEVFEEI
-78 REVLE
+78 YDVLTN
-83 LGLGYSDE
+83 GLGYTFP
-91 MIDRTIN
+91 MKDRTCKEIQS
-98 AFRALHELQYLPVEI
+98 LHELGYLPVEI

-123 MGVPCL
+123 MGVPCV
-129 EIKSTDPQFFWVG
+129 EIKSTNPKFFWVG

-170 RGAFSATVEN
+170 RGAFFATVEN

-219 AARKHIKD
+219 AARKHIQN
-227 VYGIAKSPVNPVT
+227 VYGKCDGN
-240 KEHRP
+240 
-245 QFTWGVRDKMKNTIV
+245 V

-274 ACLDGGDE
+274 ACLDGGNE
-282 VPTFKYLFDLYKDV
+282 IPTFKYLFKLYKHV

-318 FMKEIDE
+318 FMQEIDE

-346 CGTVPILR
+346 CGTVPVIHEKDVSAFDELPDTMVESSDNLYNIVIPDEIGSSLNEIVRKNNGLFEYKGIVYQIMALDNDRFFKRMNCGPYGGNKFLR
-354 ANVVKR
+354 WA
-360 IPKEMLEDGTKLEC
+360 
-374 MTLTFT
+374 
-380 EEEANNL
+380 
-387 WEQGF
+387 
-392 REGNLVAVM
+392 
-401 CDGEEYLVRI
+401 LVR
-411 RAVEHLRSI
+411 SF
-420 DETVDKD
+420 
-427 CPMMWASGVLQNRS
+427 NRP

-459 FVNSKGYKVLN
+459 TVNSKGYKVLN

-483 TRAKKIYARLAIKGF
+483 TRAKKIYERLAAKGF

-510 SFQTLEN
+510 SFQALEN
-517 EDGTLSPFTRDT
+517 EDGSLSPFTRDT
-529 FSVAI
+529 FSIAI

-539 KYITREWYDE
+539 KYVDKYGTV
-549 GYEGDIMHCSV
+549 C
-560 EEAERHVFKDP
+560 ERWVYKSP
-571 KDFSGKKSQKGL
+571 KNFSQKKSQRGL
-583 CRIFFNE
+583 CRIFFDEN
-590 DGELTYEDE
+590 GELTYKDE
-599 LYEADLVGKNS
+599 LYEKDLIGKNS
-610 ALVPYFKN
+610 ALITYFKD
-618 GQEFKQNFETI
+618 GKEYKQNFEEV
-629 RETID
+629 RRTID

>member
-10 DFYKLTHILQYRKEL
+10 DFYKLTHILQYRPEL
-25 RQLTSYLT
+25 RELTSYLT

-52 YVHSYIVENFRENF
+52 YVHSYVVKNFNDNF
-66 FRRNFEYCECEI
+66 FNRNFEYCECEI

-98 AFRALHELQYLPVEI
+98 AFRALHELHYLPVEI

-129 EIKSTDPQFFWVG
+129 EIKSTNPQFFWVG

-170 RGAFSATVEN
+170 RGAFFATVEN

-227 VYGIAKSPVNPVT
+227 VYT
-240 KEHRP
+240 KLS
-245 QFTWGVRDKMKNTIV
+245 TRDKMSNSII

-282 VPTFKYLFDLYKDV
+282 YHTFKYLFDLYKDV

-308 NVLTNILPNN
+308 NVLTNILPNY
-318 FMKEIDE
+318 FMYDIDE
-325 RGKRGVFIGVRH
+325 RGKRGLFIGVRH

-346 CGTVPILR
+346 CGTVPVINKD
-354 ANVVKR
+354 NVLGVKEVPSSMVDGNEKLFA
-360 IPKEMLEDGTKLEC
+360 ISITIEEME
-374 MTLTFT
+374 
-380 EEEANNL
+380 
-387 WEQGF
+387 
-392 REGNLVAVM
+392 
-401 CDGEEYLVRI
+401 RI
-411 RAVEHLRSI
+411 RSLNVCGKVAIGASDLVYQINTINGDGFLRHITDEGKEIGWAVATCL
-420 DETVDKD
+420 
-427 CPMMWASGVLQNRS
+427 NRT
-441 RTWEEKGMVET
+441 RTYEEKGMVET

-459 FVNSKGYKVLN
+459 TVNSKGYKVLN

-483 TRAKKIYARLAIKGF
+483 TRAKKIYERLAAKGF

-510 SFQTLEN
+510 SFQALEN

-539 KYITREWYDE
+539 KYITREWFDD
-549 GYEGDIMHCSV
+549 GYEGDIWHCNV

-571 KDFSGKKSQKGL
+571 KGFSGKKSQKGL

>member
-1 MNMNPFLLT
+1 MNPFLLT
-10 DFYKLTHILQYRKEL
+10 DFYKLTHLLQYRPEL
-25 RQLTSYLT
+25 RELTSYLT
-33 PRGSRLKGVD
+33 PRGSRLKGID
-43 KVVFFGLSA
+43 KVVFFGLSS

-83 LGLGYSDE
+83 LGLGYTDE
-91 MIDRTIN
+91 MIDKTIEH
-98 AFRALHELQYLPVEI
+98 FKALHSLGYLPVEI
-113 NAVAEGTLVP
+113 NAVPEGTLVP

-129 EIKSTDPQFFWVG
+129 EIKSTNPEFFWVG

-150 AAIWHPMV
+150 AAIWHPIV

-219 AARKHIKD
+219 AARKHIQN
-227 VYGIAKSPVNPVT
+227 VYGKCDGN
-240 KEHRP
+240 
-245 QFTWGVRDKMKNTIV
+245 V

-282 VPTFKYLFDLYKDV
+282 VPTFRYLFDLYKNV

-318 FMKEIDE
+318 FMEEINE

-337 DSAEPVDAL
+337 DSAEPVDAI
-346 CGTVPILR
+346 CGTVHQINNNSILKMGQVPSYMVDGYEQLYTI
-354 ANVVKR
+354 N
-360 IPKEMLEDGTKLEC
+360 ITIEEMERLKKLNALEKISINNDEFDDEVFEICTFSGAFNRYVTDDG
-374 MTLTFT
+374 
-380 EEEANNL
+380 
-387 WEQGF
+387 
-392 REGNLVAVM
+392 REVAW
-401 CDGEEYLVRI
+401 
-411 RAVEHLRSI
+411 ATVERLHR
-420 DETVDKD
+420 
-427 CPMMWASGVLQNRS
+427 P
-441 RTWEEKGMVET
+441 RTWEEKGMVES

-459 FVNSKGYKVLN
+459 NVNSKGYKVLN

-483 TRAKKIYARLAIKGF
+483 TRGKKIYERLAAKGF

-510 SFQTLEN
+510 SFQALEN
-517 EDGTLSPFTRDT
+517 EDGSLSPFTRDT
-529 FSVAI
+529 ASIAI

-539 KYITREWYDE
+539 KYVDE
-549 GYEGDIMHCSV
+549 YGTVC
-560 EEAERHVFKDP
+560 ERHVYKDP
-571 KDFSGKKSQKGL
+571 RGWSQKKSQRGL
-583 CRIFFNE
+583 CQIYFDEN
-590 DGELTYEDE
+590 GELTYKDE
-599 LYEADLVGKNS
+599 LYERDLVGKNS
-610 ALVPYFKN
+610 ALIPYFKD
-618 GQEFKQNFETI
+618 GKEFKQNFESI

>member
-1 MNMNPFLLT
+1 MFLNPWLLT
-10 DFYKLTHILQYRKEL
+10 DFYKLTHILQYRPEL
-25 RQLTSYLT
+25 RELTSYLT

-52 YVHSYIVENFRENF
+52 YVHSYVVKNFNDNF
-66 FRRNFEYCECEI
+66 FNCPWDEI
-78 REVLE
+78 AVDIADVLKN
-83 LGLGYSDE
+83 GLGYTGD
-91 MIDRTIN
+91 MITKTLIN
-98 AFRALHELQYLPVEI
+98 LHALHDLHYLPVEI

-129 EIKSTDPQFFWVG
+129 EIKSTNPQFFWVG

-170 RGAFSATVEN
+170 REAFAKTVEN
-180 GIDERTAM
+180 GIDERVAM

-219 AARKHIKD
+219 AARKHIQN
-227 VYGIAKSPVNPVT
+227 VYGKCTGN
-240 KEHRP
+240 
-245 QFTWGVRDKMKNTIV
+245 V

-282 VPTFKYLFDLYKDV
+282 IPTFKYLFDLYKNV

-318 FMKEIDE
+318 FMEEINE

-346 CGTVPILR
+346 CGIPVVEESKYVHYISKCVPH
-354 ANVVKR
+354 
-360 IPKEMLEDGTKLEC
+360 
-374 MTLTFT
+374 
-380 EEEANNL
+380 NL
-387 WEQGF
+387 PNG
-392 REGNLVAVM
+392 LKKK
-401 CDGEEYLVRI
+401 YLVI
-411 RAVEHLRSI
+411 NPKGNDYIATWDDIYGKWETEHR
-420 DETVDKD
+420 
-427 CPMMWASGVLQNRS
+427 P
-441 RTWEEKGMVET
+441 RTYEEMGMVET

-459 FVNSKGYKVLN
+459 TINSKGYKVLN

-483 TRAKKIYARLAIKGF
+483 TRAKQIYERLAAKDF

-510 SFQTLEN
+510 SFQALEN
-517 EDGTLSPFTRDT
+517 EDGSLSPFTRDT
-529 FSVAI
+529 FSIAC
-534 KCTHS
+534 KTTHS
-539 KYITREWYDE
+539 KYVDEYGTVRERWVYK
-549 GYEGDIMHCSV
+549 S
-560 EEAERHVFKDP
+560 P
-571 KDFSGKKSQKGL
+571 KNFSQKKSQRGL
-583 CRIFFNE
+583 CRIFFDKN
-590 DGELTYEDE
+590 GNLTYEDE
-599 LYEADLVGKNS
+599 LYEKNLVGKNS
-610 ALVPYFKN
+610 ALITYFKN
-618 GQEFKQNFETI
+618 GEEFKQNFEEI
-629 RETID
+629 RNTVT

>member
-1 MNMNPFLLT
+1 MKMNPFLLT
-10 DFYKLTHILQYRKEL
+10 DFYKLTHLLQYRPEL
-25 RQLTSYLT
+25 RELVSYLT

-83 LGLGYSDE
+83 LGLGYTDE
-91 MIDRTIN
+91 MIDKTIGH
-98 AFRALHELQYLPVEI
+98 FKALHELQYLPVEI
-113 NAVAEGTLVP
+113 NAVSEGTLVP
-123 MGVPCL
+123 MGVPCV
-129 EIKSTDPQFFWVG
+129 EIKSTNPEFFWVG

-170 RGAFSATVEN
+170 RGAFSATVD

-227 VYGIAKSPVNPVT
+227 VYT
-240 KEHRP
+240 KLS
-245 QFTWGVRDKMKNTIV
+245 TRDKMNNSII

-282 VPTFKYLFDLYKDV
+282 IPTFKYLFDLYKNV

-308 NVLTNILPNN
+308 NVLTDILPNN
-318 FMKEIDE
+318 FMEEINE

-346 CGTVPILR
+346 CGTVPVLHEKDVSAFDKLPDTMVEGSYNLYNIVIPDKIGSFLNEIVR
-354 ANVVKR
+354 KNNGLFEYKGIVYQIMALDNDRFFKR
-360 IPKEMLEDGTKLEC
+360 MNCGTY
-374 MTLTFT
+374 
-380 EEEANNL
+380 
-387 WEQGF
+387 G
-392 REGNLVAVM
+392 GNKVLCWA
-401 CDGEEYLVRI
+401 LVR
-411 RAVEHLRSI
+411 SF
-420 DETVDKD
+420 
-427 CPMMWASGVLQNRS
+427 NRP
-441 RTWEEKGMVET
+441 RTWEEKGMVES

-459 FVNSKGYKVLN
+459 TVNSKGYKVLN

-483 TRAKKIYARLAIKGF
+483 TRAKKIYERLAAKGF

-510 SFQTLEN
+510 SFQALEN

-529 FSVAI
+529 FSIAI

-539 KYITREWYDE
+539 KYVDE
-549 GYEGDIMHCSV
+549 HGTVC
-560 EEAERHVFKDP
+560 ERHVFKDP
-571 KDFSGKKSQKGL
+571 KNFSGKKSQKGL
-583 CRIFFNE
+583 CRIFFDE

-599 LYEADLVGKNS
+599 LYEKDLVGKNS
-610 ALVPYFKN
+610 ALIPYFKD
-618 GQEFKQNFETI
+618 GKEYKQNFESI

>member
-1 MNMNPFLLT
+1 MNPFLLT
-10 DFYKLTHILQYRKEL
+10 DFYKLTHLLQYRPEL
-25 RQLTSYLT
+25 RELTSYLT
-33 PRGSRLKGVD
+33 PRGSRLKGID

-66 FRRNFEYCECEI
+66 FTRNFEYCECEI

-83 LGLGYSDE
+83 LGLGYTDE
-91 MIDRTIN
+91 MIDKTIEH
-98 AFRALHELQYLPVEI
+98 FKALHELQYLPVEI
-113 NAVAEGTLVP
+113 NAVPEGTLVP
-123 MGVPCL
+123 MGVPCV
-129 EIKSTDPQFFWVG
+129 EIKSTNPEFFWVG

-170 RGAFSATVEN
+170 RGAFFATVEN

-219 AARKHIKD
+219 AARKHIQN
-227 VYGIAKSPVNPVT
+227 VYGKCDGN
-240 KEHRP
+240 
-245 QFTWGVRDKMKNTIV
+245 V

-274 ACLDGGDE
+274 TCLDKGDE
-282 VPTFKYLFDLYKDV
+282 IPTFKYLFELYKNV
-296 SFAAVCDSYDFW
+296 SFAAVSDSYDFW
-308 NVLTNILPNN
+308 NVLTNIFPNN
-318 FMKEIDE
+318 FMEEINE

-346 CGTVPILR
+346 CGIPYYHFDENDFVACPEMNGMKFYNDSG
-354 ANVVKR
+354 NVYEIV
-360 IPKEMLEDGTKLEC
+360 DCKLV
-374 MTLTFT
+374 
-380 EEEANNL
+380 NL
-387 WEQGF
+387 
-392 REGNLVAVM
+392 
-401 CDGEEYLVRI
+401 
-411 RAVEHLRSI
+411 
-420 DETVDKD
+420 
-427 CPMMWASGVLQNRS
+427 NRS

-459 FVNSKGYKVLN
+459 TVNSKGYKVLN

-483 TRAKKIYARLAIKGF
+483 TRAKKIYERLAAKGY

-510 SFQTLEN
+510 SFQALEN
-517 EDGTLSPFTRDT
+517 EDSSLSPFTRDT
-529 FSVAI
+529 FSIAC
-534 KCTHS
+534 KTTHS
-539 KYITREWYDE
+539 KYVDE
-549 GYEGDIMHCSV
+549 YGTVC
-560 EEAERHVFKDP
+560 ERWVYKFP
-571 KDFSGKKSQKGL
+571 KNFSQKKSQRGL

-599 LYEADLVGKNS
+599 LYEKDLVGKNS
-610 ALVPYFKN
+610 ALIPYFK
-618 GQEFKQNFETI
+618 GGKEFKQNFEEI
-629 RETID
+629 RNTVT